1 MKTLASVLIHSGYG
15 NIVLIS
21 LSKVAT
27 PSIQSIITTTARLIT
42 GVRKY
47 DNITSV
53 LKELHWLES
62 EKRIEYEIALQ
73 VYKCLSNESLAYLT
87 RDIIPVVSLP
97 EKQRLRLAKSK
108 DVASNKHKLKSLGLA
123 FTYLTIIFVPS
134 LKFVH
139 SSQLKSFQL

>member
-1 MKTLASVLIHSGYG
+1 MLIHSGYG
-15 NIVLIS
+15 NIASIS

-47 DNITSV
+47 DNVTSV
-53 LKELHWLES
+53 LKKLHWLES
-62 EKRIEYEIALQ
+62 ERRIEYKIALQ

-108 DVASNKHKLKSLGLA
+108 DVASNKHKLKSLGFA

-139 SSQLKSFQL
+139 SSQLKLFHF